1 MIRSRRN
8 PSNQTDQNT
17 GKDSKVMYCRS
28 DSDKNQEMG
37 VKRSNSKSNIPS
49 DSIWNQDLEDAL
61 FPEKSKKS
69 VKQKKKLKEKKNKNQ
84 TASEVKSEDKSLN
97 EAKKQNSDSKQPKV
111 KRQKEV
117 KESKDFEIEEKKIDL
132 SVKPFTP
139 QAALPKPSSKSS
151 KPKQSEEAKQIPQPK
166 VQKHKSSNFHKNKK
180 FSNDEFKHHNIPYET
195 VSSFYQLDDEYSNT
209 NKFSKNKSQVYNH
222 GYANDMTGY
231 SQEYGQSFNHDYS
244 HNEHAF
250 YDYNHMD
257 KVNAIPEQ
265 PMDPLQIRQYDC
277 EQFLYETLSKEIEVA
292 AEEITSQ
299 VNMIKDYRY
308 DIKQQLEE
316 IAYETFKVAHTNVQA
331 HIYGSVATGLA
342 LPESDMDIVITG
354 VSSFG
359 SKENHAFNISLLFEN
374 ILGKFSSKIL
384 VKSQKILQ
392 TQVPIIKITFDLSE
406 YYDEVMK
413 YDPIRLPYVNFESID
428 LINPSLKELAVD
440 VSI

>member
-1 MIRSRRN
+1 M
-8 PSNQTDQNT
+8 
-17 GKDSKVMYCRS
+17 
-28 DSDKNQEMG
+28 
-37 VKRSNSKSNIPS
+37 
-49 DSIWNQDLEDAL
+49 EDAL
-61 FPEKSKKS
+61 FPEKSKK
-69 VKQKKKLKEKKNKNQ
+69 VIKPKKKLKEKKSKNQ

-97 EAKKQNSDSKQPKV
+97 EAKKQSSDSKQPKI
-111 KRQKEV
+111 KQKQKEV
-117 KESKDFEIEEKKIDL
+117 KESKDIEIEEKKIDL

-139 QAALPKPSSKSS
+139 QVALSKPSSKASR
-151 KPKQSEEAKQIPQPK
+151 PKQSEELKQISQPK
-166 VQKHKSSNFHKNKK
+166 VQKHKSSNFHKSKK
-180 FSNDEFKHHNIPYET
+180 FSNDEFKHHDIPYET
-195 VSSFYQLDDEYSNT
+195 VSSFYQLDDEYMGTS
-209 NKFSKNKSQVYNH
+209 KFSKNKSQVYNH
-222 GYANDMTGY
+222 GYTNDMAGY
-231 SQEYGQSFNHDYS
+231 SQEYGRSFDNEYS

-250 YDYNHMD
+250 YNYNQME
-257 KVNAIPEQ
+257 KMNVMPEQ

-299 VNMIKDYRY
+299 VSMIKDYRY
-308 DIKQQLEE
+308 DIKLQLEE